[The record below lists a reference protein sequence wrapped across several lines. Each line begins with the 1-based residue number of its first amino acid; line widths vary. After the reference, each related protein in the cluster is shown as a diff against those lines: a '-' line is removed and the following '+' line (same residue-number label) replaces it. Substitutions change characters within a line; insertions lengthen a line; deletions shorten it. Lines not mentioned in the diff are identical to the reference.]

1 MALHG
6 NMIIPQAV
14 CTCASNCVLH
24 MAAGM
29 KARDSKVDKMC
40 VYL

>member
-14 CTCASNCVLH
+14 CMCACNCVYT
-24 MAAGM
+24 AAGM
-29 KARDSKVDKMC
+29 KARHSKVDKMC